1 MTKHILYIHGF
12 ISSPHSHK
20 AQLTKAYFAENF
32 PNVCFHCPQVATT
45 PNAAI
50 KQLTDII
57 EEFTDDEWYFVG
69 SSLGGYFS
77 TYFAEKLQRP
87 AVLINPAIKP
97 FELLIGYLGEQ
108 TNPYTQETFR
118 VTKSFVH
125 DLKRLEQHK
134 INEKNYLVMVQTH
147 DEVLNYQEAVEKF
160 ENSQL
165 IIQQGGD
172 HSFVEFEKMLPT
184 IVNFFQL
191 P

>member
-1 MTKHILYIHGF
+1 MNKHILYIHGF
-12 ISSPHSHK
+12 ISSPQSHK
-20 AQLTKAYFAENF
+20 AQLTKAYFAQHF
-32 PNVCFHCPQVATT
+32 PSIRFHCPQVATT
-45 PNAAI
+45 PKAAI
-50 KQLTDII
+50 QQLTKIV
-57 EEFTDDEWYFVG
+57 EKFPDDDWYFIG

-77 TYFAEKLQRP
+77 TYFAEKFQRP

-97 FELLIGYLGEQ
+97 YELLIDYLGEQ
-108 TNPYTQETFR
+108 TNPYTQETFH
-118 VTKSFVH
+118 VTTSFVD
-125 DLKRLEQHK
+125 DLKLLEQQQ
-134 INEKNYLVMVQTH
+134 ITEKNYLVMVQTH

-165 IIQQGGD
+165 IVQQGGD

>member
-1 MTKHILYIHGF
+1 MNKHILYIHGF
-12 ISSPHSHK
+12 ISSPQSHK
-20 AQLTKAYFAENF
+20 AQLTKAYFAQHF
-32 PNVCFHCPQVATT
+32 PSISFHCPQVATT
-45 PNAAI
+45 PKAAI
-50 KQLTDII
+50 QQLTKIV
-57 EEFTDDEWYFVG
+57 EEFPDDDWYFIG

-77 TYFAEKLQRP
+77 TYFAEKFQRP

-97 FELLIGYLGEQ
+97 YELLIDYLGEQ
-108 TNPYTQETFR
+108 TNPYTQETFH
-118 VTKSFVH
+118 VTTSFVD
-125 DLKRLEQHK
+125 DLKCLELQQ
-134 INEKNYLVMVQTH
+134 ITEKNYLVMVQTH

-165 IIQQGGD
+165 IVQQGGD